1 MTYYNEDQLY
11 RYFEK
16 AIERESKKRAEKLQK
31 EINYLYHKEMKKI
44 TEDLSMK
51 KTLELN
57 KKLKEV
63 QIEYQEQ
70 LNQIGMG
77 YDEQL
82 IKERTRLSSS
92 VFDQVIQKINEYT
105 NSKPYI
111 DQMIEKLQ
119 KITKAYPKDHLVL
132 YLGSQDEKLAKALEK
147 EIKDTDTIEKTHE
160 IKLGG
165 FRILIEKMQIEI
177 DETIDQKFVEQ
188 QTWFYQHSKLFI
200 R

>member
-92 VFDQVIQKINEYT
+92 VFDQVIQKINVYT

-119 KITKAYPKDHLVL
+119 KITKAYPKDHLIL
-132 YLGSQDEKLAKALEK
+132 YLGIHDEKLAKALEK
-147 EIKDTDTIEKTHE
+147 EIKDTDKIDKTHE

-165 FRILIEKMQIEI
+165 FRILIENMQIEI